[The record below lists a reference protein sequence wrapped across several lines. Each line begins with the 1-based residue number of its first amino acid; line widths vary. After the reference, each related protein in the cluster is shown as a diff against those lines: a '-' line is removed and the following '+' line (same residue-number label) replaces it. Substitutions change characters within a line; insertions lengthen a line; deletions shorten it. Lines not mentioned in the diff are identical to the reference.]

1 MGFSKDFLWG
11 AATAS
16 AQIEGAWDQD
26 GKGPSIW
33 DVLYPEH
40 TRHNEHPHDACD
52 HYHRY
57 KEDVAL
63 MKQLGLKAYRF
74 SISWPR
80 VIPDGTGEVNPQGI
94 QFYKNLVAE
103 LRAADIE
110 PIVTLYHWDLPYAL
124 HLRGG
129 WQNPEIVQWFAN
141 YTKVVVEALSD
152 QVKYWLTF
160 NEPQCFIGIS
170 YVGGEHA
177 PFYNEPLALP
187 NLTRNV
193 LFAHAEAVKTIRKYA
208 KTKPLVGYAPTG
220 TIYEPVDES
229 PEAIEKA
236 RQDTFATYNVFT
248 VSWWCDPVLLGKNA
262 PAAPGCPVFTEEE
275 LAELNQPLDFLGF
288 NVYQAAG
295 QHVPGSGYS
304 SNTWVGSPITTMDW
318 PMTPNALYWTI
329 RFLNERYGKDI
340 LITENGMANNDW
352 VMLDGAVHDPQRID
366 FVHRY
371 LKTAKRA
378 ADEGY
383 GMVGYLYWSLM
394 DNYEWAWGYGRR
406 FGLIYVDYRTMKRT
420 IKDSGYWYKQ
430 VIESNGENLD

>member
-16 AQIEGAWDQD
+16 AQVEGAWDQD

-33 DVLYPEH
+33 DVLYPGH
-40 TRHNEHPHDACD
+40 TRNNENTHFACD
-52 HYHRY
+52 HYHRF

-63 MKQLGLKAYRF
+63 MKELGLKAYRF

-80 VIPDGTGEVNPQGI
+80 VIPDGTGEINPQGI
-94 QFYKNLVAE
+94 QFYKDLAAE

-124 HLRGG
+124 HLKGG
-129 WQNPEIVQWFAN
+129 WQNPEIVHWFAD
-141 YTKVVVEALSD
+141 YTRVVVEALSD
-152 QVKYWLTF
+152 QVRYWLTF

-177 PFYNEPLALP
+177 PFYNEPAALDK
-187 NLTRNV
+187 LTRNV
-193 LFAHAEAVKTIRKYA
+193 LFAHAAAVKTIRKYA
-208 KTKPLVGYAPTG
+208 KTKPLIGYAPTG
-220 TIYEPVDES
+220 TIYEPADES

-236 RQDTFATYNVFT
+236 RQDTFATYSVFT

-262 PAAPGCPVFTEEE
+262 PPAPGCPVFTHEE
-275 LAELNQPLDFLGF
+275 LAELHQPLDFMGF

-295 QHVPGSGYS
+295 QRVPGSPYS
-304 SNTWVGSPITTMDW
+304 SNTWVGSPITTMEW
-318 PMTPNALYWTI
+318 PVTPNATYWTV

-340 LITENGMANNDW
+340 LITENGMSNNDW

-366 FVHRY
+366 FLHRY
-371 LKTAKRA
+371 LKTLKRA
-378 ADEGY
+378 AEEGY
-383 GMVGYLYWSLM
+383 GMVGYMYWSLM

-406 FGLIYVDYRTMKRT
+406 FGLIYVDYRTMERT
-420 IKDSGYWYKQ
+420 IKDSGYWYRQ
-430 VIESNGENLD
+430 VIDSNGENI